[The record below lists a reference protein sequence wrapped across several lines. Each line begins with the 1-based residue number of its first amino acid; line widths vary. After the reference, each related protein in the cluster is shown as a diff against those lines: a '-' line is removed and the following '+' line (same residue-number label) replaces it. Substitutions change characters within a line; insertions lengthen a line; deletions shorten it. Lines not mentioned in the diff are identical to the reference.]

1 MTVRKKLSPT
11 QRARVF
17 LAHGGVCAICTRKIA
32 PGEDYDLDHVLPL
45 ALGGADEASN
55 LVPVHVDC
63 HRGKGGKTASDIG
76 RIRKADRCAKKH
88 VLKKKSRMAGSRD
101 SGWKRKMDGTVERR
115 A

>member
-1 MTVRKKLSPT
+1 MTARKKLTPT
-11 QRARVF
+11 ARARIF

-76 RIRKADRCAKKH
+76 RIRKADRNAKKH

-101 SGWKRKMDGTVERR
+101 SKWKKLMNGEVVAR
-115 A
+115 

>member
-1 MTVRKKLSPT
+1 MTARKKLSPT
-11 QRARVF
+11 ARARVF
-17 LAHGGVCAICTRKIA
+17 LDHDGRCNICTRRIA
-32 PGEDYDLDHVLPL
+32 PGEAWDVDHELPL
-45 ALGGADEASN
+45 ALGGADDASN
-55 LVPVHVDC
+55 WRPAHTSC

>member
-1 MTVRKKLSPT
+1 ARKKLSPT
-11 QRARVF
+11 ARARVF
-17 LAHGGVCAICTRKIA
+17 LAHDGRCAICTRKIA

-76 RIRKADRCAKKH
+76 RIRKADRNAKRH
-88 VLKKKSRMAGSRD
+88 AGIKKKSRMPGSRD
-101 SGWKRKMDGTVERR
+101 SRWKKKMDGTVERR
-115 A
+115 T